1 MLGCHHIGMV
11 AIATGFTGE
20 QGLLRMPDMPTLETG
35 LARVSR
41 VNRNQ
46 FPTAPVLFVFEHAAK
61 HPQPGAKIALFRP
74 ALAAAWC
81 PGSSSVPFADFDMG

>member
-1 MLGCHHIGMV
+1 MV

-20 QGLLRMPDMPTLETG
+20 QGLLRTILLPDMPTLGTG

-61 HPQPGAKIALFRP
+61 HPQPGAKIALFSS